1 MDETLPDTLHMTS
14 IYLMILLTSLAIVA
28 SGIPVYV
35 CMIGALFLSFFM
47 MQVRGGGGA
56 VGLLWV
62 QDCAK
67 GLGGWAFI
75 HVTAAHFWD
84 GCGVVACSKCHNE
97 ISLHLLCWLSCS
109 A

>member
-47 MQVRGGGGA
+47 MQVRGGGCCGIA
-56 VGLLWV
+56 VGAGLCKRFGWLGVHTRHSSSLLGRLW
-62 QDCAK
+62 
-67 GLGGWAFI
+67 
-75 HVTAAHFWD
+75 
-84 GCGVVACSKCHNE
+84 
-97 ISLHLLCWLSCS
+97 SCS
-109 A
+109 MFKVSQ